1 MSLGVKFNSYII
13 IKKLIL
19 TLVYFSLLVS
29 CSTETDSKPNIIII
43 LADDAGYSDFGF
55 MGSDEIKTPNL
66 DQLAFDGVTFNNA
79 YVSASVCSPS
89 RAGLLTGMYQ
99 QRFGHECNLDSDVNN
114 SFDPNQITIAEA
126 LKTQGY
132 NTGLIGKW
140 HLGDKTQNHPL
151 KNGFDYFWGFIS
163 GARNYF
169 YDPNEEFRN
178 SIRNVVENYTQT
190 KFDGYLTDV
199 LGDKA
204 IGFINKNHQ
213 SNNPFFLF
221 LSFNAP
227 HTPMHAKDD
236 VLEKFKDNPRQV
248 YASMMWS
255 MDEAIGNVV
264 EALKENDQYDNTIIY
279 FLSDNGAAMSNDA
292 SPFPF
297 KGWKGNQY
305 EGGIKTPMIMTWKN
319 KIKSNTQFDGF
330 ISALDIFKTSLEASN
345 VNKEYMI
352 NADGKN
358 IMNYLND
365 NNIKNENLFWRK
377 DKMATVRSGDY
388 KLIRL
393 NDTSTVLYNIKK
405 NYFEDFDLKIN
416 ESQVHDSLLKLLSS
430 WENTLIDP
438 NWIENKNWNI
448 VTEMIYEDL
457 MANRDIRALSP
468 KDLNNSI
475 K

>member
-1 MSLGVKFNSYII
+1 M
-13 IKKLIL
+13 KKLALFFVCIL
-19 TLVYFSLLVS
+19 TLIS
-29 CSTETDSKPNIIII
+29 CSSINDSKPNIIII

-66 DQLAFDGVTFNNA
+66 DQLALDGVTFNNA

-126 LKTQGY
+126 LKTEGY
-132 NTGLIGKW
+132 TTGLIGKW

-169 YDPNEEFRN
+169 YNPNEVNRN
-178 SIRNVVENYTQT
+178 SIRNVVENYSQT
-190 KFDGYLTDV
+190 KFEGYLTDV
-199 LGDKA
+199 LGEKA
-204 IGFINKNHQ
+204 ISFINKNNQ

-227 HTPMHAKDD
+227 HTPMQAKEE
-236 VLEKFKDNPRQV
+236 VLKKFKDNPRQV

-255 MDEAIGNVV
+255 MDEAIGNVID
-264 EALKENDQYDNTIIY
+264 ALKENNQYDNTIIY
-279 FLSDNGAAMSNDA
+279 FLSDNGAAMSNNA

-297 KGWKGNQY
+297 KGWKGNQF

-330 ISALDIFKTSLEASN
+330 TSALDIFKTSLEVSN
-345 VNKEYMI
+345 VNDDLMV

-358 IMNYLND
+358 IMNYIND
-365 NNIKNENLFWRK
+365 NTIQNENLFWRK
-377 DKMATVRSGDY
+377 DKMATVRSGNY

-393 NDTSTVLYNIKK
+393 NDTSTVLYNIE
-405 NYFEDFDLKIN
+405 NNFFEDLDLKLI
-416 ESQVHDSLLKLLSS
+416 ERSIHDSLLRLLSA
-430 WENTLIDP
+430 WEDRLIDP
-438 NWIENKNWNI
+438 NWIENKDWNI

-457 MANRDIRALSP
+457 MANKNIRAVSP
-468 KDLNNSI
+468 KDLN
-475 K
+475 

>member
-1 MSLGVKFNSYII
+1 MKQ
-13 IKKLIL
+13 LIL
-19 TLVYFSLLVS
+19 ALGCFLLLVS

-126 LKTQGY
+126 LKTEGY

-236 VLEKFKDNPRQV
+236 VLEKFRDNPRQV

-330 ISALDIFKTSLEASN
+330 ISALDIFKTSLEASS

-393 NDTSTVLYNIKK
+393 NDTSTVLYNIEK
-405 NYFEDFDLKIN
+405 NYFEDFDLKLK
-416 ESQVHDSLLKLLSS
+416 EPKVHDSLFGLLSK

-457 MANRDIRALSP
+457 MTNRDIRALSP
-468 KDLNNSI
+468 KDLNNSV

>member
-1 MSLGVKFNSYII
+1 MKR
-13 IKKLIL
+13 LIL
-19 TLVYFSLLVS
+19 SLVCFSILFS
-29 CSTETDSKPNIIII
+29 CSIESDSKPNIIII

-55 MGSDEIKTPNL
+55 MGSDEIKTPNI
-66 DQLAFDGVTFNNA
+66 DQLALDGVTFNNA

-126 LKTQGY
+126 LKTEGY

-169 YDPNEEFRN
+169 YDPNEKSRN
-178 SIRNVVENYTQT
+178 SIRNVVENYSETN
-190 KFDGYLTDV
+190 FEGYLTDV
-199 LGDKA
+199 LGNKA
-204 IGFINKNHQ
+204 VNFIDKNHQ
-213 SNNPFFLF
+213 SNTPFFLF

-227 HTPMHAKDD
+227 HTPMQAKNE
-236 VLEKFKDNPRQV
+236 VLEKFKDNPRRV

-255 MDEAIGNVV
+255 MDEAIGNVIDV
-264 EALKENDQYDNTIIY
+264 LKENNQYDNTIIY

-345 VNKEYMI
+345 VDKEFMM

-377 DKMATVRSGDY
+377 DKMATVRSGNY

-393 NDTSTVLYNIKK
+393 NDTSTILYNIKK
-405 NYFEDFDLKIN
+405 NYFEDDNVKSKQSKI
-416 ESQVHDSLLKLLSS
+416 HDSLLILLSD
-430 WENTLIDP
+430 WEKRLINP
-438 NWIENKNWNI
+438 NWVENKNWNI
-448 VTEMIYEDL
+448 VTEMIYQDL
-457 MANRDIRALSP
+457 MGNKDIRALSP
-468 KDLNNSI
+468 RDLN
-475 K
+475 

>member
-1 MSLGVKFNSYII
+1 MKFFIKRILII
-13 IKKLIL
+13 PFLIS
-19 TLVYFSLLVS
+19 VVS
-29 CSTETDSKPNIIII
+29 CTNSKPNILII

-66 DQLAFDGVTFNNA
+66 DKLALDGVLFNNA

-99 QRFGHECNLDSDVNN
+99 QSFGHECNLDSDVNN
-114 SFDPNQITIAEA
+114 SFDPSQITIAEA
-126 LKTQGY
+126 LKTKGY

-140 HLGDKTQNHPL
+140 HLGDKKQNHPL
-151 KNGFDYFWGFIS
+151 NNGFDYFWGFIS

-169 YDPNEEFRN
+169 YNPNEESRN
-178 SIRNVVENYTQT
+178 SIRNVVENHSKT
-190 KFDGYLTDV
+190 KFDGYLTDA

-204 IGFINKNHQ
+204 INFINKNHKAN
-213 SNNPFFLF
+213 SPFFLF

-227 HTPMHAKDD
+227 HTPMHAKKE
-236 VLEKFKDNPRQV
+236 VLKKFKDNPRKI

-255 MDEAIGNVV
+255 MDEAIGSVV
-264 EALKENDQYDNTIIY
+264 DKLKENNQYDNTIIY

-319 KIKSNTQFDGF
+319 RIEPETQFDGF
-330 ISALDIFKTSLEASN
+330 ISSLDIFKTSLEVSG
-345 VNKEYMI
+345 VDQSLLI

-358 IMNYLND
+358 IINSLND
-365 NNIKNENLFWRK
+365 KKVYSEDLFWRK
-377 DKMATVRSGDY
+377 DKMATIRSGDF

-393 NDTSTVLYNIKK
+393 NDTSTVLYNIK
-405 NYFEDFDLKIN
+405 NNFYEDLDLKIK
-416 ESQVHDSLLKLLSS
+416 QPLVHDSLLKKLSN
-430 WENTLIDP
+430 WEKKLKNP
-438 NWIENKNWNI
+438 NWIENKNWNVI
-448 VTEMIYEDL
+448 TEMIYEDL
-457 MANRDIRALSP
+457 MNNKKIRAFSP
-468 KDLNNSI
+468 KDLN
-475 K
+475 

>member
-1 MSLGVKFNSYII
+1 MSLGEKFNSYII

-19 TLVYFSLLVS
+19 ALGCFSLLVS
-29 CSTETDSKPNIIII
+29 CSSKTDSKPNIIII

-126 LKTQGY
+126 LKTEGY

-330 ISALDIFKTSLEASN
+330 ISALDIFKTSLEASS

-468 KDLNNSI
+468 KDLNNSV

>member
-1 MSLGVKFNSYII
+1 M
-13 IKKLIL
+13 KKLALFFVCIL
-19 TLVYFSLLVS
+19 TLIS
-29 CSTETDSKPNIIII
+29 CSSINDSKPNIIII

-66 DQLAFDGVTFNNA
+66 DQLALDGVIFNNA

-114 SFDPNQITIAEA
+114 SFDPNQVTIAEA
-126 LKTQGY
+126 LKTEGY
-132 NTGLIGKW
+132 TTGLVGKW

-169 YDPNEEFRN
+169 YDPNEVNRN
-178 SIRNVVENYTQT
+178 SIRNVVENYSQT
-190 KFDGYLTDV
+190 NFEGYLTDV
-199 LGDKA
+199 LGEKA
-204 IGFINKNHQ
+204 IRFIDKNNQ

-227 HTPMHAKDD
+227 HTPMQAKEE

-255 MDEAIGNVV
+255 MDEAIGHVID
-264 EALKENDQYDNTIIY
+264 ALKENNQYDNTIIY
-279 FLSDNGAAMSNDA
+279 FLSDNGAAMSNNA
-292 SPFPF
+292 SPFPY
-297 KGWKGNQY
+297 KGWKGNQF

-330 ISALDIFKTSLEASN
+330 ISALDIFKTSLEVSN
-345 VNKEYMI
+345 VNDDLMA

-365 NNIKNENLFWRK
+365 NTIQNENLFWRK
-377 DKMATVRSGDY
+377 DKMATVRSGNY
-388 KLIRL
+388 KLIKL
-393 NDTSTVLYNIKK
+393 KDTSTVLYNIEN
-405 NYFEDFDLKIN
+405 NYFEDLDLKLK
-416 ESQVHDSLLKLLSS
+416 EPSVHDSLFKLLLA
-430 WENTLIDP
+430 WEDRLIDP
-438 NWIENKNWNI
+438 NWIENKDWNI

-457 MANRDIRALSP
+457 MANKDIRAVSP
-468 KDLNNSI
+468 KDLN
-475 K
+475 

>member
-1 MSLGVKFNSYII
+1 MKQ
-13 IKKLIL
+13 LIL
-19 TLVYFSLLVS
+19 ALGCFSLLVS

-126 LKTQGY
+126 LKTEGY

-190 KFDGYLTDV
+190 RFDGYLTDV

-204 IGFINKNHQ
+204 IGFINKNHE

-255 MDEAIGNVV
+255 MDEAIGSVI

-358 IMNYLND
+358 IMNFLND

-457 MANRDIRALSP
+457 MANRDIRAVSP
-468 KDLNNSI
+468 KDLNNSV

>member
-1 MSLGVKFNSYII
+1 MKQ
-13 IKKLIL
+13 LIL
-19 TLVYFSLLVS
+19 ALGCFSLLVS
-29 CSTETDSKPNIIII
+29 CSSKTDSKPNIIII

-66 DQLAFDGVTFNNA
+66 DQLALDGVTFNNA

-126 LKTQGY
+126 LKTEGY

-204 IGFINKNHQ
+204 IGFINKNHET
-213 SNNPFFLF
+213 NNPFFLF

-330 ISALDIFKTSLEASN
+330 ISALDIFKTSLEASS
-345 VNKEYMI
+345 VNKEYMV

-358 IMNYLND
+358 IMNYLN
-365 NNIKNENLFWRK
+365 NNDIKNENLFWRK

-416 ESQVHDSLLKLLSS
+416 EPQVHDSLLKLLSS

-457 MANRDIRALSP
+457 MANRDIRAVSP
-468 KDLNNSI
+468 KDLNNSV

>member
-1 MSLGVKFNSYII
+1 MKR
-13 IKKLIL
+13 LIL
-19 TLVYFSLLVS
+19 SLVCFSILFS
-29 CSTETDSKPNIIII
+29 CSIEYDSKPNIIII

-55 MGSDEIKTPNL
+55 MGSDEIKTPNI
-66 DQLAFDGVTFNNA
+66 DQLALDGVTFNNA

-126 LKTQGY
+126 LKTEGY

-169 YDPNEEFRN
+169 YDPNEKSRN
-178 SIRNVVENYTQT
+178 SIRNVVENYSETN
-190 KFDGYLTDV
+190 FEGYLTDV
-199 LGDKA
+199 LGNKA
-204 IGFINKNHQ
+204 VNFIDKNHQ
-213 SNNPFFLF
+213 SNTPFFLF

-227 HTPMHAKDD
+227 HTPMQAKNE
-236 VLEKFKDNPRQV
+236 VLEKFKDNPRRV

-255 MDEAIGNVV
+255 MDEAIGNVIDG
-264 EALKENDQYDNTIIY
+264 LKENNQYDNTIIY

-345 VNKEYMI
+345 VDKEFMM

-377 DKMATVRSGDY
+377 DKMATVRSGNY

-405 NYFEDFDLKIN
+405 NYFEDENLKSKQSKI
-416 ESQVHDSLLKLLSS
+416 HDSLLILLSD
-430 WENTLIDP
+430 WEKKID
-438 NWIENKNWNI
+438 
-448 VTEMIYEDL
+448 
-457 MANRDIRALSP
+457 
-468 KDLNNSI
+468 
-475 K
+475 

>member
-1 MSLGVKFNSYII
+1 M
-13 IKKLIL
+13 KKLIL
-19 TLVYFSLLVS
+19 IFGYISILLS
-29 CSTETDSKPNIIII
+29 CSSKTDSKPNVIII

-66 DQLAFDGVTFNNA
+66 DQLALDGVTFNNA

-126 LKTQGY
+126 LKTEGY
-132 NTGLIGKW
+132 STGLIGKW
-140 HLGDKTQNHPL
+140 HLGDKKQNHPL
-151 KNGFDYFWGFIS
+151 NNGFDYFWGFIS

-169 YDPNEEFRN
+169 YDPNEVNRN
-178 SIRNVVENYTQT
+178 SIRNVVENYSQT

-204 IGFINKNHQ
+204 ISFIDKNYQ

-227 HTPMHAKDD
+227 HTPMHAKKE
-236 VLEKFKDNPRQV
+236 VLEKFKDNPRKV

-255 MDEAIGNVV
+255 MDEAIGNVI
-264 EALKENDQYDNTIIY
+264 ESLKENNQYDNTIIY

-345 VNKEYMI
+345 VDKEFMM

-377 DKMATVRSGDY
+377 DKMATVRSGNY

-393 NDTSTVLYNIKK
+393 NDTSTILYNIKK
-405 NYFEDFDLKIN
+405 NYFEDDNVKSKQSKI
-416 ESQVHDSLLKLLSS
+416 HDSLLILLSD
-430 WENTLIDP
+430 WEKRLINP

-448 VTEMIYEDL
+448 VTEMIYQDL
-457 MANRDIRALSP
+457 MANKDIRAASP
-468 KDLNNSI
+468 RDLN
-475 K
+475 

>member
-1 MSLGVKFNSYII
+1 M
-13 IKKLIL
+13 KKLIL
-19 TLVYFSLLVS
+19 ALVYFSLLVS

-43 LADDAGYSDFGF
+43 LADDAGFSDFGF

-199 LGDKA
+199 LGGKA

-330 ISALDIFKTSLEASN
+330 ISALDIFKTSLEASS

-468 KDLNNSI
+468 KDLNNSV

>member
-1 MSLGVKFNSYII
+1 MKQ
-13 IKKLIL
+13 LIL
-19 TLVYFSLLVS
+19 ALGCFLLLVS

-126 LKTQGY
+126 LKTEGY

-199 LGDKA
+199 LGDRA
-204 IGFINKNHQ
+204 IGFINKNHE

-319 KIKSNTQFDGF
+319 KIKSNTKFDGF

-457 MANRDIRALSP
+457 MANRDIRAVSP
-468 KDLNNSI
+468 KDLNNSV

>member
-1 MSLGVKFNSYII
+1 MKIFIKSILII
-13 IKKLIL
+13 PFLIV
-19 TLVYFSLLVS
+19 TFS
-29 CSTETDSKPNIIII
+29 CTDSKPNILII

-66 DQLAFDGVTFNNA
+66 DKLASDGVTFNNA

-126 LKTQGY
+126 LKTKGY
-132 NTGLIGKW
+132 RTGLIGKW
-140 HLGDKTQNHPL
+140 HLGDKKQNHPL
-151 KNGFDYFWGFIS
+151 NNGFDYFWGFIS

-169 YDPNEEFRN
+169 YNPSEESRN
-178 SIRNVVENYTQT
+178 SIRNVVENNSPT

-204 IGFINKNHQ
+204 VDFIEKNHQ
-213 SNNPFFLF
+213 SNSPFFLF

-227 HTPMHAKDD
+227 HTPMQAKKE
-236 VLEKFKDNPRQV
+236 VLEKFKDNPRKV

-255 MDEAIGNVV
+255 MDEAIGSVIN
-264 EALKENDQYDNTIIY
+264 ELKENGQYNNTIIY
-279 FLSDNGAAMSNDA
+279 FLSDNGATSSKSSS

-319 KIKSNTQFDGF
+319 KIKPNTQFNGF
-330 ISALDIFKTSLEASN
+330 ISSLDIFKTSLEVSN
-345 VNKEYMI
+345 VDKSSMK

-358 IMNYLND
+358 IMISLN
-365 NNIKNENLFWRK
+365 NKTIENEDLFWRK
-377 DKMATVRSGDY
+377 DKMATVRSGNY

-405 NYFEDFDLKIN
+405 NYYEDLDLKTKEPNI
-416 ESQVHDSLLKLLSS
+416 HDSLFKKLSN
-430 WENTLIDP
+430 WEMSLIKP

-448 VTEMIYEDL
+448 VTEMIYQDL
-457 MANRDIRALSP
+457 MSNKEIRAFSP
-468 KDLNNSI
+468 KDI
-475 K
+475 KK

>member
-1 MSLGVKFNSYII
+1 MKRLIISLVCFS
-13 IKKLIL
+13 IL
-19 TLVYFSLLVS
+19 FS
-29 CSTETDSKPNIIII
+29 CSIDSDSKPNIIII

-55 MGSDEIKTPNL
+55 MGSDEIKTPNI
-66 DQLAFDGVTFNNA
+66 DQLALDGVTFNNA

-126 LKTQGY
+126 LKTEGY

-169 YDPNEEFRN
+169 YDPNEKSRN
-178 SIRNVVENYTQT
+178 SIRNVVENYSETN
-190 KFDGYLTDV
+190 FEGYLTDV
-199 LGDKA
+199 LGNKA
-204 IGFINKNHQ
+204 VNFIDKNHQ
-213 SNNPFFLF
+213 SNTPFFLF

-227 HTPMHAKDD
+227 HTPMQAKNE
-236 VLEKFKDNPRQV
+236 VLEKFKDNPRSV

-255 MDEAIGNVV
+255 MDEAIGNVIDG
-264 EALKENDQYDNTIIY
+264 LKENNQYDNTIIY

-292 SPFPF
+292 SPFPY

-319 KIKSNTQFDGF
+319 KIESNTQFDGF

-345 VNKEYMI
+345 VDKEFMM

-358 IMNYLND
+358 IMNFLND

-405 NYFEDFDLKIN
+405 NYYEDFDLKIN

-448 VTEMIYEDL
+448 VTEMIYQDL
-457 MANRDIRALSP
+457 MGNKDIRALSP
-468 KDLNNSI
+468 RDLN
-475 K
+475 

>member
-1 MSLGVKFNSYII
+1 M
-13 IKKLIL
+13 KKLALFFVCIL
-19 TLVYFSLLVS
+19 TLVS
-29 CSTETDSKPNIIII
+29 CSSINDSKPNIIII

-66 DQLAFDGVTFNNA
+66 DQLANDGVIFNNA

-126 LKTQGY
+126 LKTEGY
-132 NTGLIGKW
+132 TTGLIGKW

-169 YDPNEEFRN
+169 YDPNEVNRN
-178 SIRNVVENYTQT
+178 SIRNVVENYSQT
-190 KFDGYLTDV
+190 KFEGYLTDV
-199 LGDKA
+199 LGEKA
-204 IGFINKNHQ
+204 ISFIDKNTQ

-227 HTPMHAKDD
+227 HTPMQAKEE

-255 MDEAIGNVV
+255 MDEAIGNVIN
-264 EALKENDQYDNTIIY
+264 ALKENNQYDNTIIY
-279 FLSDNGAAMSNDA
+279 FLSDNGAAMSNNA
-292 SPFPF
+292 SPFPY
-297 KGWKGNQY
+297 KGWKGNQF

-330 ISALDIFKTSLEASN
+330 ISALDIFKTSLEVSN
-345 VNKEYMI
+345 VNDDLMA

-365 NNIKNENLFWRK
+365 NTIQNKNLFWRK
-377 DKMATVRSGDY
+377 DKMATVRSGNY

-393 NDTSTVLYNIKK
+393 NDTSTVLYNIEN
-405 NYFEDFDLKIN
+405 NYFEDLDLKLK
-416 ESQVHDSLLKLLSS
+416 EPSVHDSLFKLLLA
-430 WENTLIDP
+430 WEDRLIDP
-438 NWIENKNWNI
+438 NWIENKDWNI

-457 MANRDIRALSP
+457 MANKDIRAVSP
-468 KDLNNSI
+468 KDLN
-475 K
+475 

>member
-1 MSLGVKFNSYII
+1 MKKII
-13 IKKLIL
+13 LI
-19 TLVYFSLLVS
+19 FGCISILLS
-29 CSTETDSKPNIIII
+29 CSSKTDSKPNVIII

-66 DQLAFDGVTFNNA
+66 DQLALDGVTFNNA

-126 LKTQGY
+126 LKTEGY
-132 NTGLIGKW
+132 STGLIGKW
-140 HLGDKTQNHPL
+140 HLGDKKQNHPL
-151 KNGFDYFWGFIS
+151 NNGFDYFWGFIS

-169 YDPNEEFRN
+169 YDPNEVNRN
-178 SIRNVVENYTQT
+178 SIRNVVENYSQT

-204 IGFINKNHQ
+204 ISFIDKNYQ

-227 HTPMHAKDD
+227 HTPMHAKKE
-236 VLEKFKDNPRQV
+236 VLEKFKDNPRKV

-255 MDEAIGNVV
+255 MDEAIGNVI
-264 EALKENDQYDNTIIY
+264 ESLKENNQYDNTIIY

-330 ISALDIFKTSLEASN
+330 ISALDIFKTSLEVSN
-345 VNKEYMI
+345 VNKDLMI
-352 NADGKN
+352 KADGKN
-358 IMNYLND
+358 IMNHLND
-365 NNIKNENLFWRK
+365 NTIINENLFWRK
-377 DKMATVRSGDY
+377 DKMATVRSGNY

-393 NDTSTVLYNIKK
+393 NDTSTVLYNIEN
-405 NYFEDFDLKIN
+405 NYFEDIDLKMK
-416 ESQVHDSLLKLLSS
+416 ELYVHDSLLNILSK
-430 WENTLIDP
+430 WEMSLIEP
-438 NWIENKNWNI
+438 NWIENKNWNV
-448 VTEMIYEDL
+448 VTEMIYQDL
-457 MANRDIRALSP
+457 MANRDIRAVSP
-468 KDLNNSI
+468 RDIN
-475 K
+475 

>member
-1 MSLGVKFNSYII
+1 ME
-13 IKKLIL
+13 KLIL
-19 TLVYFSLLVS
+19 IFGCISILLS
-29 CSTETDSKPNIIII
+29 CSSKTDSKPNIIII

-66 DQLAFDGVTFNNA
+66 DQLALDGVTFNNA

-126 LKTQGY
+126 LKTEGY
-132 NTGLIGKW
+132 STGLIGKW
-140 HLGDKTQNHPL
+140 HLGDKKQNHPL
-151 KNGFDYFWGFIS
+151 NNGFDYFWGFIS

-169 YDPNEEFRN
+169 YDPNEVNRN
-178 SIRNVVENYTQT
+178 SIRNVVENYSQT
-190 KFDGYLTDV
+190 NFDGYLTDV

-204 IGFINKNHQ
+204 ISFIDKNYQ

-227 HTPMHAKDD
+227 HTPMHAKKE
-236 VLEKFKDNPRQV
+236 VLEKFKDNPRKV

-255 MDEAIGNVV
+255 MDEAIGNVI
-264 EALKENDQYDNTIIY
+264 ESLKENNQYDNTIIY

-330 ISALDIFKTSLEASN
+330 ISALDIFKTSLEVSN
-345 VNKEYMI
+345 VNKDLMI
-352 NADGKN
+352 KADGKN
-358 IMNYLND
+358 IMNNLN
-365 NNIKNENLFWRK
+365 NNIITNENLFWRK
-377 DKMATVRSGDY
+377 DKMATVRSGNY

-393 NDTSTVLYNIKK
+393 NDTSTVLYNIEN
-405 NYFEDFDLKIN
+405 NYFEDIDLKMK
-416 ESQVHDSLLKLLSS
+416 ELYVHDSLLNMLSK
-430 WENTLIDP
+430 WEMSLIDP
-438 NWIENKNWNI
+438 NWIENKNWNV
-448 VTEMIYEDL
+448 VTEMIYQDL
-457 MANRDIRALSP
+457 MANRDIRAVSP
-468 KDLNNSI
+468 RDLN
-475 K
+475 

>member
-1 MSLGVKFNSYII
+1 MKR
-13 IKKLIL
+13 LIL
-19 TLVYFSLLVS
+19 LFVFISILVS
-29 CSTETDSKPNIIII
+29 CSSKTDSIPNIIII

-66 DQLAFDGVTFNNA
+66 DQLALDGVTFNNA

-126 LKTQGY
+126 LKTEGY

-140 HLGDKTQNHPL
+140 HLGDKAQNHPL

-178 SIRNVVENYTQT
+178 SIRNVVENYSQT

-204 IGFINKNHQ
+204 IGFINKNHE

-319 KIKSNTQFDGF
+319 KIKSNTHFDGF
-330 ISALDIFKTSLEASN
+330 ISALDIYKTSLEASK
-345 VNKEYMI
+345 VNNEYMI

-377 DKMATVRSGDY
+377 DKMATVRSGNY

-393 NDTSTVLYNIKK
+393 NDTSTVLYNIEK
-405 NYFEDFDLKIN
+405 NYLEDFDLKLK
-416 ESQVHDSLLKLLSS
+416 EPKVHDSLFSLLSK
-430 WENTLIDP
+430 WENRLINP

-457 MANRDIRALSP
+457 MANSYIRAVSP
-468 KDLNNSI
+468 KDLN
-475 K
+475 

>member
-1 MSLGVKFNSYII
+1 MKQ
-13 IKKLIL
+13 LIL
-19 TLVYFSLLVS
+19 ALGCFLLLVS

-126 LKTQGY
+126 LKTEGY

-213 SNNPFFLF
+213 LNNPFFLF

-264 EALKENDQYDNTIIY
+264 EALKENDQYENTIIY

-416 ESQVHDSLLKLLSS
+416 KPQVHDSLLKLLSS

-457 MANRDIRALSP
+457 MANRDIRAVSP
-468 KDLNNSI
+468 KDLNNSV

>member
-1 MSLGVKFNSYII
+1 MKQ
-13 IKKLIL
+13 LIL
-19 TLVYFSLLVS
+19 ALGCFSLLVS

-126 LKTQGY
+126 LKTEGY

-190 KFDGYLTDV
+190 RFDGYLTDV

-255 MDEAIGNVV
+255 MDEAIGSVI

-358 IMNYLND
+358 IMNFLND

-457 MANRDIRALSP
+457 MANRDIRAVSP
-468 KDLNNSI
+468 KDLNNSV

>member
-1 MSLGVKFNSYII
+1 M
-13 IKKLIL
+13 KKLALFFGCML
-19 TLVYFSLLVS
+19 TLVS
-29 CSTETDSKPNIIII
+29 CSSINDSKPNIIII

-55 MGSDEIKTPNL
+55 MGSVEIKTPNL
-66 DQLAFDGVTFNNA
+66 DQLALDGVTFNNA

-126 LKTQGY
+126 LKTEGY
-132 NTGLIGKW
+132 TTGLIGKW

-169 YDPNEEFRN
+169 YNPNEVNRN
-178 SIRNVVENYTQT
+178 SIRNVVENYSQT
-190 KFDGYLTDV
+190 KFEGYLTDV
-199 LGDKA
+199 LGEKA
-204 IGFINKNHQ
+204 ISFIDKNNQ

-227 HTPMHAKDD
+227 HTPMQAKEE
-236 VLEKFKDNPRQV
+236 VLQKFKDNPRQV

-255 MDEAIGNVV
+255 MDEAIGNVID
-264 EALKENDQYDNTIIY
+264 ALKENNQYDNTIIY
-279 FLSDNGAAMSNDA
+279 FLSDNGAAMSNNA
-292 SPFPF
+292 SPFPY

-305 EGGIKTPMIMTWKN
+305 EGGIKTPMVMTWKN

-330 ISALDIFKTSLEASN
+330 ISALDIFKTSLEVSN
-345 VNKEYMI
+345 VNDELMV

-365 NNIKNENLFWRK
+365 NIIQNENLFWRK
-377 DKMATVRSGDY
+377 DKMATVRSGNY

-393 NDTSTVLYNIKK
+393 NDTSTVLYNIE
-405 NYFEDFDLKIN
+405 NNFFEDLDLKLI
-416 ESQVHDSLLKLLSS
+416 EPSIHDSLFKLLLA
-430 WENTLIDP
+430 WEDRMIDP
-438 NWIENKNWNI
+438 NWIENKDWNI

-457 MANRDIRALSP
+457 MANKNIRAVSP
-468 KDLNNSI
+468 KDLN
-475 K
+475 

>member
-1 MSLGVKFNSYII
+1 MNFFHLKEKIKWII
-13 IKKLIL
+13 
-19 TLVYFSLLVS
+19 
-29 CSTETDSKPNIIII
+29 
-43 LADDAGYSDFGF
+43 
-55 MGSDEIKTPNL
+55 
-66 DQLAFDGVTFNNA
+66 
-79 YVSASVCSPS
+79 
-89 RAGLLTGMYQ
+89 
-99 QRFGHECNLDSDVNN
+99 
-114 SFDPNQITIAEA
+114 
-126 LKTQGY
+126 
-132 NTGLIGKW
+132 
-140 HLGDKTQNHPL
+140 
-151 KNGFDYFWGFIS
+151 

-199 LGDKA
+199 LGDRA
-204 IGFINKNHQ
+204 IGFINKNHE

-330 ISALDIFKTSLEASN
+330 ISSLDIFKTSLEASS
-345 VNKEYMI
+345 VNKEYMV

-358 IMNYLND
+358 IMNFLND

-416 ESQVHDSLLKLLSS
+416 KPQVHDSLLKLLSS

-457 MANRDIRALSP
+457 MTNRDIRALSP
-468 KDLNNSI
+468 KDLNNSV

>member
-1 MSLGVKFNSYII
+1 M
-13 IKKLIL
+13 KKLALFFGCIL
-19 TLVYFSLLVS
+19 TLVS
-29 CSTETDSKPNIIII
+29 CSSINDSKPNIIII

-66 DQLAFDGVTFNNA
+66 DQLALDGVVFNNA

-126 LKTQGY
+126 LKTEGY
-132 NTGLIGKW
+132 TTGLIGKW

-169 YDPNEEFRN
+169 YDPNEVNRN
-178 SIRNVVENYTQT
+178 SIRNVVENYSQT
-190 KFDGYLTDV
+190 KFEGYLTDV
-199 LGDKA
+199 LGEKA
-204 IGFINKNHQ
+204 ISFIDKNNQ

-227 HTPMHAKDD
+227 HTPMQAKEE
-236 VLEKFKDNPRQV
+236 VLQKFKDNPRQV

-255 MDEAIGNVV
+255 MDEAIGNVIDV
-264 EALKENDQYDNTIIY
+264 LKENNQYDNTIIY
-279 FLSDNGAAMSNDA
+279 FLSDNGAAMSNNA
-292 SPFPF
+292 SPFPY

-305 EGGIKTPMIMTWKN
+305 EGGIKTPMVMTWKN

-330 ISALDIFKTSLEASN
+330 ISALDIFKTSLEVSN
-345 VNKEYMI
+345 VNDELMV

-365 NNIKNENLFWRK
+365 NIIQNENLFWRK
-377 DKMATVRSGDY
+377 DKMATVRSGNY
-388 KLIRL
+388 KLVRL
-393 NDTSTVLYNIKK
+393 NDTSTVLYNIE
-405 NYFEDFDLKIN
+405 NNFFEDLDLKLI
-416 ESQVHDSLLKLLSS
+416 EPLIHDSLLKVLSA
-430 WENTLIDP
+430 WEDRLIDP
-438 NWIENKNWNI
+438 NWIENKDWNI

-457 MANRDIRALSP
+457 MANKNIRAVSP
-468 KDLNNSI
+468 KDLN
-475 K
+475 

>member
-1 MSLGVKFNSYII
+1 M
-13 IKKLIL
+13 KKLALFFGCML
-19 TLVYFSLLVS
+19 TLVS
-29 CSTETDSKPNIIII
+29 CSSINDSKPNIIII

-55 MGSDEIKTPNL
+55 MGSVEIKTPNL
-66 DQLAFDGVTFNNA
+66 DQLALDGVTFNNA

-126 LKTQGY
+126 LKTEGY
-132 NTGLIGKW
+132 TTGLIGKW

-169 YDPNEEFRN
+169 YDPNEVNRN

-190 KFDGYLTDV
+190 KFEGYLTDV
-199 LGDKA
+199 LGEKA
-204 IGFINKNHQ
+204 ISFIDKNNQ

-227 HTPMHAKDD
+227 HTPMQAKEE
-236 VLEKFKDNPRQV
+236 VLQKFKDNPRQV

-255 MDEAIGNVV
+255 MDEAIGNVID
-264 EALKENDQYDNTIIY
+264 ALKENNQYDNTIIY
-279 FLSDNGAAMSNDA
+279 FLSDNGAAMSNNA
-292 SPFPF
+292 SPFPY

-330 ISALDIFKTSLEASN
+330 ISALDIFKTSLEVSN
-345 VNKEYMI
+345 VNDELMV

-365 NNIKNENLFWRK
+365 NIIQNENLFWRK
-377 DKMATVRSGDY
+377 DKMATVRSGNY

-393 NDTSTVLYNIKK
+393 NDTSTVLYNIE
-405 NYFEDFDLKIN
+405 NNFFEDLDLKLI
-416 ESQVHDSLLKLLSS
+416 EPSIHDSLFKLLLA
-430 WENTLIDP
+430 WEDRMIDP
-438 NWIENKNWNI
+438 NWIENKDWNI

-457 MANRDIRALSP
+457 MANKNIRAVSP
-468 KDLNNSI
+468 KDLN
-475 K
+475 

>member
-1 MSLGVKFNSYII
+1 MSSGVKFNSHII

-19 TLVYFSLLVS
+19 ALGCFSLLVS
-29 CSTETDSKPNIIII
+29 CSIKTDSKPNIIII

-126 LKTQGY
+126 LKTEGY

-190 KFDGYLTDV
+190 NFDGYLTDV

-204 IGFINKNHQ
+204 IGFINKNHE

-330 ISALDIFKTSLEASN
+330 ISALDIFKTSLEASS
-345 VNKEYMI
+345 VNKEYMV

-365 NNIKNENLFWRK
+365 NDVKNENLFWRK

-416 ESQVHDSLLKLLSS
+416 EPKVHDSLLKVLSS

-457 MANRDIRALSP
+457 MNNRDIRAVSP
-468 KDLNNSI
+468 KDLINTN

>member
-1 MSLGVKFNSYII
+1 MKR
-13 IKKLIL
+13 LIL
-19 TLVYFSLLVS
+19 LFGFISILVS
-29 CSTETDSKPNIIII
+29 CSSKTDSIPNIIII

-66 DQLAFDGVTFNNA
+66 DQLALDGVTFNNA

-126 LKTQGY
+126 LKTEGY

-140 HLGDKTQNHPL
+140 HLGDKAQNHPL

-178 SIRNVVENYTQT
+178 SIRNVVENYSQT

-204 IGFINKNHQ
+204 IGFINKNHE

-264 EALKENDQYDNTIIY
+264 EALKENNQYDNTIIY

-319 KIKSNTQFDGF
+319 KIKSNTHFDGF
-330 ISALDIFKTSLEASN
+330 ISALDIYKTSLEASK
-345 VNKEYMI
+345 VNNEYMI

-377 DKMATVRSGDY
+377 DKMATVRSGNY

-393 NDTSTVLYNIKK
+393 NDTSTVLYNIEK
-405 NYFEDFDLKIN
+405 NYFEDFDLKLK
-416 ESQVHDSLLKLLSS
+416 EPKVHDSLFSLLSK
-430 WENTLIDP
+430 WENRLINP

-457 MANRDIRALSP
+457 MANSYIRAVSP
-468 KDLNNSI
+468 KDLN
-475 K
+475 

>member
-1 MSLGVKFNSYII
+1 MFSSE
-13 IKKLIL
+13 KLPI
-19 TLVYFSLLVS
+19 SLLMKRLIISLVCFSILFS
-29 CSTETDSKPNIIII
+29 CSIESDSKPNIIII

-55 MGSDEIKTPNL
+55 MGSDEIKTPNI
-66 DQLAFDGVTFNNA
+66 DQLALDGVTFNNA

-126 LKTQGY
+126 LKTEGY

-169 YDPNEEFRN
+169 YDPNEKSRN
-178 SIRNVVENYTQT
+178 SIRNVVENYSETN
-190 KFDGYLTDV
+190 FEGYLTDV
-199 LGDKA
+199 LGNKA
-204 IGFINKNHQ
+204 VNFIDKNHQ
-213 SNNPFFLF
+213 SNTPFFLF

-227 HTPMHAKDD
+227 HTPMQAKNE
-236 VLEKFKDNPRQV
+236 VLEKFKDNPRRV

-255 MDEAIGNVV
+255 MDEAIGNVIDV
-264 EALKENDQYDNTIIY
+264 LKENNQYDNTIIY

-345 VNKEYMI
+345 VDKEFMM

-377 DKMATVRSGDY
+377 DKMATVRSGNY

-405 NYFEDFDLKIN
+405 NYFEDDNIKSKQSKI
-416 ESQVHDSLLKLLSS
+416 HDSLLILLSD
-430 WENTLIDP
+430 WEKRLINP

-448 VTEMIYEDL
+448 VTEMIYQDL
-457 MANRDIRALSP
+457 MGNKDIRALSP
-468 KDLNNSI
+468 RDLN
-475 K
+475 

>member
-1 MSLGVKFNSYII
+1 M
-13 IKKLIL
+13 KKLIL
-19 TLVYFSLLVS
+19 ALVYFSLLVS
-29 CSTETDSKPNIIII
+29 CSTSTDSKPNIIII

-55 MGSDEIKTPNL
+55 MGSNEIKTPNL

-126 LKTQGY
+126 LKTEGY

-169 YDPNEEFRN
+169 YNPNEEFRN

-264 EALKENDQYDNTIIY
+264 EALKENNQYDNTIIY

-330 ISALDIFKTSLEASN
+330 ISALDIFKTSLEASS

-352 NADGKN
+352 KADGKN
-358 IMNYLND
+358 IMNFLND

-468 KDLNNSI
+468 KDLNNSV

>member
-1 MSLGVKFNSYII
+1 MKQ
-13 IKKLIL
+13 LIL
-19 TLVYFSLLVS
+19 ALGCFLLLVS

-126 LKTQGY
+126 LKTEGY

-169 YDPNEEFRN
+169 YDPNEKFRN
-178 SIRNVVENYTQT
+178 SNRNVVENYTQT

-330 ISALDIFKTSLEASN
+330 ISALDIFKTSLEASS

-352 NADGKN
+352 KADGKN
-358 IMNYLND
+358 IMNFLND

-468 KDLNNSI
+468 KDLNNSV

>member
-1 MSLGVKFNSYII
+1 MKR
-13 IKKLIL
+13 LIL
-19 TLVYFSLLVS
+19 LFVFISILVS
-29 CSTETDSKPNIIII
+29 CSSKTDSIPNIIII

-66 DQLAFDGVTFNNA
+66 DQLALDGVTFNNA
-79 YVSASVCSPS
+79 YVSSSVCSPS

-126 LKTQGY
+126 LKTEGY

-140 HLGDKTQNHPL
+140 HLGDKAQNHPL

-178 SIRNVVENYTQT
+178 SIRNVVENYSQT

-204 IGFINKNHQ
+204 IGFINKNHE

-264 EALKENDQYDNTIIY
+264 EALKENNQYDNTIIY

-319 KIKSNTQFDGF
+319 KIKSNTHFDGF
-330 ISALDIFKTSLEASN
+330 ISALDIYKTSLEASK
-345 VNKEYMI
+345 VNNEYMI

-377 DKMATVRSGDY
+377 DKMATVRSGNY

-393 NDTSTVLYNIKK
+393 NDTSTVLYNIEK
-405 NYFEDFDLKIN
+405 NYFEDFDLKLK
-416 ESQVHDSLLKLLSS
+416 EPKVHDSLFSLLSK
-430 WENTLIDP
+430 WENRLINP

-457 MANRDIRALSP
+457 MANSYIRAVSP
-468 KDLNNSI
+468 KDLN
-475 K
+475 

>member
-1 MSLGVKFNSYII
+1 M
-13 IKKLIL
+13 KKLIL
-19 TLVYFSLLVS
+19 ALVYFSLLVS

-43 LADDAGYSDFGF
+43 LADDAGFSDFGF

-264 EALKENDQYDNTIIY
+264 ETLKENDQYDNTIIY

-330 ISALDIFKTSLEASN
+330 ISALDIFKTSLEASS

-365 NNIKNENLFWRK
+365 NDIKNENLFWRK

-468 KDLNNSI
+468 KDLNNSV

>member
-1 MSLGVKFNSYII
+1 MKKII
-13 IKKLIL
+13 LIFGC
-19 TLVYFSLLVS
+19 VSILLS
-29 CSTETDSKPNIIII
+29 CSSKTDSKPNVIII

-66 DQLAFDGVTFNNA
+66 DQLALDGITFNNA

-114 SFDPNQITIAEA
+114 SFDPNQITISEA
-126 LKTQGY
+126 LKTEGY
-132 NTGLIGKW
+132 STGLIGKW
-140 HLGDKTQNHPL
+140 HLGDKKQNHPL
-151 KNGFDYFWGFIS
+151 NNGFDYFWGFIS

-169 YDPNEEFRN
+169 YDPNEVNRN
-178 SIRNVVENYTQT
+178 SIRNVVENYSQT
-190 KFDGYLTDV
+190 NFDGYLTDV
-199 LGDKA
+199 LGEKA
-204 IGFINKNHQ
+204 ISFIDKNYQ

-227 HTPMHAKDD
+227 HTPMHAKKE
-236 VLEKFKDNPRQV
+236 VLEKFKDNPRKV

-255 MDEAIGNVV
+255 MDEAIGNVI
-264 EALKENDQYDNTIIY
+264 ESLKENNQYDNTIIY

-330 ISALDIFKTSLEASN
+330 ISALDIFKTSLEVSN
-345 VNKEYMI
+345 VNKDLMI
-352 NADGKN
+352 KADGKN
-358 IMNYLND
+358 IMNNLN
-365 NNIKNENLFWRK
+365 NNIITNENLFWRK
-377 DKMATVRSGDY
+377 DKMATVRSGNY

-393 NDTSTVLYNIKK
+393 NDTSTVLYNIEN
-405 NYFEDFDLKIN
+405 NYFEDIDLKMK
-416 ESQVHDSLLKLLSS
+416 ELYVHDSLLNMLSK
-430 WENTLIDP
+430 WEMSLIEP
-438 NWIENKNWNI
+438 NWIENKNWNV
-448 VTEMIYEDL
+448 VTEMIYQDL
-457 MANRDIRALSP
+457 MANRDIRAVSP
-468 KDLNNSI
+468 RDLN
-475 K
+475 

>member
-1 MSLGVKFNSYII
+1 MSSGVKFNSYII

-19 TLVYFSLLVS
+19 ALGCFSLLVS
-29 CSTETDSKPNIIII
+29 CSIKTDSNPNIIII

-89 RAGLLTGMYQ
+89 RAGLLSGMYQ

-126 LKTQGY
+126 LKTEGY

-213 SNNPFFLF
+213 SKTPFFLF

-319 KIKSNTQFDGF
+319 KIKSNTKFDGF
-330 ISALDIFKTSLEASN
+330 ISALDIFKTSLEVSN

-358 IMNYLND
+358 IMNYLNN

-416 ESQVHDSLLKLLSS
+416 EPKVHDSLLKVLSS

-457 MANRDIRALSP
+457 MNNRDIRAISP
-468 KDLNNSI
+468 KDLINTN

>member
-1 MSLGVKFNSYII
+1 MSSGVKFNSYII

-19 TLVYFSLLVS
+19 ALGCFSLLIS
-29 CSTETDSKPNIIII
+29 CSIKTDSKPNIIII

-126 LKTQGY
+126 LKTEGY

-169 YDPNEEFRN
+169 YNPNEEFRN

-190 KFDGYLTDV
+190 RFDGYLTDV

-204 IGFINKNHQ
+204 IGFINKNHE

-264 EALKENDQYDNTIIY
+264 EALKENNQYDNTIIY

-330 ISALDIFKTSLEASN
+330 ISALDIFKTSLEASS

-352 NADGKN
+352 KADGKN
-358 IMNYLND
+358 IMNFLND

-393 NDTSTVLYNIKK
+393 NDTSTVLYNIKT

-416 ESQVHDSLLKLLSS
+416 KPQVHDSLLKLLSS

-457 MANRDIRALSP
+457 MANRDIRAVSP
-468 KDLNNSI
+468 KDLNNSV